1 MDASQISLLELAL
14 HRHSDRVVMPGTP
27 NVLYSINKRGP
38 PSATVTAAAG
48 SVLCFTVHITGGD
61 GLEEFDALKDA
72 GYLVTWVK
80 HKQTNRFTA
89 LVNGAL
95 LRPMPAL
102 SSLPLA
108 PSDPFDLRSLR
119 VPLDFLFTF
128 ADLDRIHHV
137 LHDTTRTLIEIGSM
151 SFPVGALSDGR
162 RIVVVFGVEF
172 KQSATRA
179 APGTGHSRKLQ
190 RLATNTDI
198 VYHLIEGNRQKRK
211 VFNFSDVLK
220 DQVYSCPYVISSADQ
235 YDPQEQTRAVDTSW
249 PISQFT
255 ALDLVLVERGTA
267 VQALWG
273 EESYLASVERVE
285 SDRAYVYWD
294 IDTTECGYVLFEV

>member
-1 MDASQISLLELAL
+1 
-14 HRHSDRVVMPGTP
+14 
-27 NVLYSINKRGP
+27 
-38 PSATVTAAAG
+38 
-48 SVLCFTVHITGGD
+48 
-61 GLEEFDALKDA
+61 
-72 GYLVTWVK
+72 
-80 HKQTNRFTA
+80 
-89 LVNGAL
+89 
-95 LRPMPAL
+95 MPAL

-108 PSDPFDLRSLR
+108 PSDSFDLSLR
-119 VPLDFLFTF
+119 VPLDFLFTS

-294 IDTTECGYVLFEV
+294 VDTTECGYVLFEV